1 MNILSSEMDGASK
14 CACPLCQ
21 TSADS
26 DAGYFARAFG
36 EPRLFAATGEAMTDA
51 LGFCPRHG
59 ASLLAQ
65 ERWSEGV
72 VHVLRGAIPRLA
84 LMLNE
89 DYLREPHVQQALFG
103 ADSACPAC
111 TYANRAVGRQAAS
124 LARQWSGAEDQ
135 AGLGLTGML
144 CFGHFQMLAGNL
156 APELRLAALAGD
168 VDHLQQ
174 TARNIRALLRPAREA
189 DPWRRDDVA
198 VLDCALDLI
207 AGRPVFESLS
217 TNGMLAD
224 AMSECPTLVE
234 AIVLPHV
241 CPLCVE
247 TERARRRWLLNVQRA
262 ADFDQDAWLFFPT
275 CPEHVR
281 TVALSGT
288 PGLTAAVVAR
298 ALSVALRY
306 VRSQIH
312 ALVRTAELREE
323 EARIKAEGPEVW
335 AAHKRKRTRQKT
347 EGQKIPVPRLVKCP
361 GCERI
366 EIATEH
372 ATGGLLDLL
381 HEKKH
386 RDAFGRGYGL
396 CLKHFARTYRIA
408 PRGMIRSLLAKDQ
421 QRRLAGLVAHLGEMA
436 EGMPVREVPLDG
448 DALWR
453 KALRRFCGFA

>member
-1 MNILSSEMDGASK
+1 MNILTSEMDGASK
-14 CACPLCQ
+14 CTCPLCQ

-65 ERWSEGV
+65 ERWSGGV
-72 VHVLRGAIPRLA
+72 VHVLRDAIPRLA

-89 DYLREPHVQQALFG
+89 DYLREPHVQHALFG

-124 LARQWSGAEDQ
+124 FARQWSDQ
-135 AGLGLTGML
+135 AGFDLANAL
-144 CFGHFQMLAGNL
+144 CFKHFQMLTGNL
-156 APELRLAALAGD
+156 APELRLITLTGY
-168 VDHLQQ
+168 VGHLQQ
-174 TARNIRALLRPAREA
+174 AVRKANSLLRRTREA
-189 DPWRRDDVA
+189 DSWRSDDVA
-198 VLDCALDLI
+198 ALERALDLI
-207 AGRPVFESLS
+207 AGRPVFESGS
-217 TNGMLAD
+217 AD
-224 AMSECPTLVE
+224 GKLGKALSECPTLVE
-234 AIVLPHV
+234 AIAHPGV

-247 TERARRRWLLNVQRA
+247 TERARLRWQLNVQRA

-275 CPEHVR
+275 CPEHLWA
-281 TVALSGT
+281 VARLEA
-288 PGLTAAVVAR
+288 PGLTAAVLAR

-312 ALVRTAELREE
+312 VLVRTAELREE

-335 AAHKRKRTRQKT
+335 AAHKRKRSRQKT
-347 EGQKIPVPRLVKCP
+347 EGEKIPVPRLVKCP

-396 CLKHFARTYRIA
+396 CLKHFARAYRIA
-408 PRGMIRSLLAKDQ
+408 PRGMIRSLLAEDQ
-421 QRRLAGLVAHLGEMA
+421 QGRLAEFAQSFDKMA
-436 EGMPVREVPLDG
+436 RRTSEREANPCG
-448 DALWR
+448 DALWST
-453 KALRRFCGFA
+453 ALRRFCGFA